1 MLLYRIHQGKGEF
14 GARIV
19 KAQELDRSETVS
31 GVRSFLAGE
40 VYSESPGYCTGVCL
54 VAPEGRNGASVV
66 DFTQWQQLLTTANH
80 SQLCDLRIFNTCSF
94 PLSFLHQC
102 VPNVFHRKLSIS
114 R

>member
-66 DFTQWQQLLTTANH
+66 DFTQ
-80 SQLCDLRIFNTCSF
+80 
-94 PLSFLHQC
+94 
-102 VPNVFHRKLSIS
+102 
-114 R
+114 